1 MKQHHERSCMP
12 NPQRKASSY
21 AGDTT
26 TVVTICIRGK
36 HFYSAAKAKQRLKLL
51 WRLVRELAERRQ
63 WTDID
68 VILLPGGYLRRKKP
82 LLAKSPKRRLR
93 AIGDSRLGRNLD
105 LISRSLQKVHP
116 GITLVCGI
124 DTPPLNA
131 QLGGDEIVAAWR
143 NGELIAVARKAFPAS
158 GDTDG
163 KIPIYVV
170 SLDDV
175 DDPQRLITLKNNRR
189 ALLLGCYDAFGV
201 RAVADARYY
210 HSSTIRWVFDAEG
223 RVQKSTAPIRDA
235 HMRRWQAFL
244 KCHPPDLALA
254 SIHRFKAPG
263 RDCYWQRHGIAGA
276 SSALQGA
283 AVLGAAHFSRELP
296 DRITASP
303 LAAVDVPANHLEQ
316 GPHRKAHPFNP
327 IDGFTLQ
334 DDQGRDCALI
344 RLFVI
349 SHERNIS

>member
-1 MKQHHERSCMP
+1 MKQDHERRSMP
-12 NPQRKASSY
+12 NLLRVDSSY
-21 AGDTT
+21 VGDTT

-36 HFYSAAKAKQRLKLL
+36 HFYPASKAQARLKLL
-51 WRLVRELAERRQ
+51 RRLLQELVQRKQ

-68 VILLPGGYLRRKKP
+68 VVLLPGGYLRRKRP
-82 LLAKSPKRRLR
+82 LLATSPKKRLR
-93 AIGDSRLGRNLD
+93 TLRESRLGRELET
-105 LISRSLQKVHP
+105 ISRWLQQAYP

-124 DTPPLNA
+124 DTPPHSR
-131 QLGGDEIVAAWR
+131 QLGGDELVAAWR
-143 NGELIAVARKAFPAS
+143 DGVLIGVARKAFPAS

-163 KIPIYVV
+163 KIPVYVV

-201 RAVADARYY
+201 RAVADVRYY
-210 HSSTIRWVFDAEG
+210 DASNIRKIFDDKGE
-223 RVQKSTAPIRDA
+223 VQKSTAPIRDA

-244 KCHPPDLALA
+244 KCHPPDLALVA
-254 SIHRFKAPG
+254 IHRFKAPG

-283 AVLGAAHFSRELP
+283 AVLGAAQFSQGLP

-303 LAAVDVPANHLEQ
+303 LAAVDVPSNHLKQ

-334 DDQGRDCALI
+334 DGQGRDCALI